1 MPQERLKGDSRVTQ
15 GASRVTQDRLAL
27 DMNLHLTDMVDDRLT
42 PNLRLA
48 DSALIIDLHLT
59 YTRLIDY
66 SRLTLALS

>member
-1 MPQERLKGDSRVTQ
+1 MPQGRLKGDSGCLK
-15 GASRVTQDRLAL
+15 GASRVTQDSLVL

-59 YTRLIDY
+59 YTPLIDY